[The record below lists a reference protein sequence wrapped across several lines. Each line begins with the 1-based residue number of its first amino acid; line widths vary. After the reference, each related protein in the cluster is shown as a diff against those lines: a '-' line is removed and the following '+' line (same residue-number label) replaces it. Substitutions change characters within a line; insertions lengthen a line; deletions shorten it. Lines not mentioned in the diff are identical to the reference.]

1 MTMRKLTILSL
12 AAMLVAS
19 AAAHAQYKPKSATPP
34 PSSPQ
39 TMQPGAQQ
47 APPTLD
53 KARRIKRGEAISLA
67 DAGKAVF
74 VDVRSEETFKKG
86 HIKGAMSIPF
96 SQLALRLRELPPN
109 KMVITYCA
117 CPAEHTAA
125 LAVLGL
131 NAHKMMNA
139 AALVGGWDE
148 WVGAGE
154 PTETGAK

>member
-1 MTMRKLTILSL
+1 MTMRRLTVLSL
-12 AAMLVAS
+12 ATLFV
-19 AAAHAQYKPKSATPP
+19 AAAANAQYKPKSTAP
-34 PSSPQ
+34 PSTPQ
-39 TMQPGAQQ
+39 TMNSGAQA
-47 APPTLD
+47 APPTID
-53 KARRIKRGEAISLA
+53 QARRIKRGEAIRLA
-67 DAGKAVF
+67 EAGKAVF
-74 VDVRSEETFKKG
+74 VDVRSEETFRKG
-86 HIKGAMSIPF
+86 HIKGALSIPF

-148 WVGAGE
+148 WTAAGE
-154 PTETGAK
+154 PVETGK

>member
-1 MTMRKLTILSL
+1 MRKLTILSL
-12 AAMLVAS
+12 ATLLVAG
-19 AAAHAQYKPKSATPP
+19 AAGAQYKPKSATPP
-34 PSSPQ
+34 PSNPQ
-39 TMQPGAQQ
+39 TMTPGAQG
-47 APPTLD
+47 APPSLD
-53 KARRIKRGEAISLA
+53 KARRIKRDEAIRLSE
-67 DAGKAVF
+67 AGKAIF

-96 SQLALRLRELPPN
+96 SQLALRLRELPPG
-109 KMVITYCA
+109 KTVITYCA

-131 NAHKMMNA
+131 NAHKLNNA

-154 PTETGAK
+154 PVETGK

>member
-12 AAMLVAS
+12 ATMLVAS
-19 AAAHAQYKPKSATPP
+19 AAGAQYKPKSATPP

-39 TMQPGAQQ
+39 TMQAGAQQ

-53 KARRIKRGEAISLA
+53 KARRIKRAEAISLA
-67 DAGKAVF
+67 EAGKAVF

-96 SQLALRLRELPPN
+96 SQLALRLRELPPG

-131 NAHKMMNA
+131 NAHKLNNA

-154 PTETGAK
+154 PVESGK